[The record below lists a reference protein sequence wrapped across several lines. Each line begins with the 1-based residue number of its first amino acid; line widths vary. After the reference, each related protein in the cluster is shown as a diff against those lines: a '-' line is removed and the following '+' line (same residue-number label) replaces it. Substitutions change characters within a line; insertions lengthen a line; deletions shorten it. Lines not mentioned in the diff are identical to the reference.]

1 MLMMH
6 NGAFYK
12 YRIVRKIIYMNERY
26 IEKKKLQ
33 LQYEHL
39 PILFTASAI
48 IQLFAP
54 YQSDSPMRNA
64 TLNILLVFLQYGIV
78 AIAALLIW
86 MRKTIILENIIFI
99 IPCVIA
105 TLFPILDSYK
115 NSEFSGLLMLLL
127 MISFLLLDSTERYHT
142 LVYFR
147 IVWLIICVIGIFCF
161 LSYLLSVPLPY
172 KELNYYNMSL
182 ESLNVQQRYI
192 SYGIVFFHKQNT
204 MIRLCGICNEPGLFG
219 TISALLL
226 CADDLN
232 FKKKEN
238 WIILIATILSTSV
251 ASILIIAIY
260 MMLKSRHDLKVFM
273 LILFGILLYI
283 FVLPKVQ
290 TGNPAIDYML
300 QRLTLT
306 DSGLVGNNRSNAV
319 VDSLLKQTI
328 KQKPIFGYGNGYVG
342 TKTTGVSTYKMY
354 IVNYGI
360 LGFITMYGALF
371 VSSILGN
378 QNNKVGFCF
387 IMVFFASIYQRPNV
401 FTLYYMILL
410 FGGITYIKHNE
421 VEYQHD

>member
-1 MLMMH
+1 
-6 NGAFYK
+6 
-12 YRIVRKIIYMNERY
+12 MNERY

-192 SYGIVFFHKQNT
+192 TLILNDRADVDEILRTSDSAVFPSISEGLGISVIEMQAAGLPCIVSEAVPMETVISNK
-204 MIRLCGICNEPGLFG
+204 IRFCNINDSPK
-219 TISALLL
+219 TW
-226 CADDLN
+226 AD
-232 FKKKEN
+232 
-238 WIILIATILSTSV
+238 
-251 ASILIIAIY
+251 
-260 MMLKSRHDLKVFM
+260 M
-273 LILFGILLYI
+273 LIS
-283 FVLPKVQ
+283 
-290 TGNPAIDYML
+290 
-300 QRLTLT
+300 LTEDKETLRYTNT
-306 DSGLVGNNRSNAV
+306 DEWDIHNSIRKLE
-319 VDSLLKQTI
+319 
-328 KQKPIFGYGNGYVG
+328 
-342 TKTTGVSTYKMY
+342 KMY
-354 IVNYGI
+354 EE
-360 LGFITMYGALF
+360 AC
-371 VSSILGN
+371 
-378 QNNKVGFCF
+378 K
-387 IMVFFASIYQRPNV
+387 
-401 FTLYYMILL
+401 
-410 FGGITYIKHNE
+410 
-421 VEYQHD
+421 

>member
-1 MLMMH
+1 
-6 NGAFYK
+6 
-12 YRIVRKIIYMNERY
+12 MNERY

-161 LSYLLSVPLPY
+161 LSYCRFRKLRH
-172 KELNYYNMSL
+172 YY
-182 ESLNVQQRYI
+182 
-192 SYGIVFFHKQNT
+192 
-204 MIRLCGICNEPGLFG
+204 
-219 TISALLL
+219 
-226 CADDLN
+226 
-232 FKKKEN
+232 
-238 WIILIATILSTSV
+238 
-251 ASILIIAIY
+251 
-260 MMLKSRHDLKVFM
+260 
-273 LILFGILLYI
+273 
-283 FVLPKVQ
+283 
-290 TGNPAIDYML
+290 
-300 QRLTLT
+300 
-306 DSGLVGNNRSNAV
+306 
-319 VDSLLKQTI
+319 
-328 KQKPIFGYGNGYVG
+328 
-342 TKTTGVSTYKMY
+342 
-354 IVNYGI
+354 
-360 LGFITMYGALF
+360 
-371 VSSILGN
+371 
-378 QNNKVGFCF
+378 
-387 IMVFFASIYQRPNV
+387 
-401 FTLYYMILL
+401 
-410 FGGITYIKHNE
+410 
-421 VEYQHD
+421 